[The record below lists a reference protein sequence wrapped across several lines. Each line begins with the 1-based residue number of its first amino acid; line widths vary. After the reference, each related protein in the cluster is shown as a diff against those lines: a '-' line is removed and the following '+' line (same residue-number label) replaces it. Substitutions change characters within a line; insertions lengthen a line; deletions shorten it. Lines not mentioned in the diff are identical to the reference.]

1 MTKSNY
7 PTRSQPISFGKAQRR
22 ENQTHHGSQQIATNL
37 PLASGTG
44 SFRLLVLCLQVSWP
58 DREVTLSDRPEVNH
72 QEVTGMT
79 MRRRMSHVLIWTV
92 CAGVLPIAVAAQ
104 DVDQDDETTEEET
117 EEQEAEEE
125 NLFRDFERL
134 SEGAE
139 VSPGFFDLYMKEGRL
154 YLAVPADR
162 LDQEFLMDSRIAR
175 GIGAGGLFGGTTL
188 NTFEMDLM
196 AFEKHGENVYLV
208 QRPHRFSAPT
218 DARAQAAVDIS
229 FGSSIVQTADVE
241 AVRPDS
247 ALVVDVTGW
256 FVSDFSGVGRI
267 TRGATRGSNGQGGS
281 TNFDR
286 SRSYI
291 ESVSSFPENTNIRA
305 TLTFRS
311 GQSGSVPSVPD
322 GRYIPVTIH
331 YTLAKLPEQPMER
344 RVADDRVGN
353 FMTVH
358 KDFSVEDS
366 TFFRRYV
373 NRWRLEPGERVG
385 ALRRPV
391 EPITYYI
398 DRNVPDEYRGW
409 FKEGVENWNTAFE
422 AAGWVD
428 AVRAL
433 DLPEDAD
440 PNDIRYSV
448 LRWNTSDDPNYSAIG
463 PSKVDPRTGEILDA
477 DILFEANMFRGFR
490 NTWRNIVNP
499 VTAAEAFEMALGVG
513 EFEISDPNEQRL
525 ELPGF
530 ASALESQGALAGLVL
545 AASDELDPGD
555 PLPSELLRQYTMWVV
570 MHEVGHTLGLQHN
583 FRSSA
588 STPMDQL
595 HNRSFTRINGVYSS
609 VMEYPTVNLA
619 PPGEDIG
626 DYYTYNAGSYDRW
639 AISYAY
645 TRSADDA
652 NDIARRVS
660 ELGHMYGNESGGGG
674 ALDPSINTYDLGAD
688 PLAWGAERSA
698 LIRDLLPKVP
708 EYSLQDNSP
717 FVDVTNAYTQLMNEY
732 ARALAPA
739 VKYIGGQYMNR
750 DHVGDGRDPFVN
762 VPRAKQM
769 EALDLIV
776 DRLFAEGALAVAPEV
791 LQSFGVNGFS
801 HWGSQR
807 TTGGRY
813 DYPFHSRTLGLQS
826 SVLSQIL
833 NPSRLARIRDAE
845 TKFGTGEVATIPE
858 VMASLTTAIWS
869 ELGLGT
875 ISADR
880 RDLQRAYLESMERL
894 VVSPANGTPADARA
908 VARWELAQL
917 RDRIDSAQAQAQDG
931 YTRAHLFEAL
941 ARVDKTL
948 EAGLEAEAN

>member
-1 MTKSNY
+1 
-7 PTRSQPISFGKAQRR
+7 
-22 ENQTHHGSQQIATNL
+22 
-37 PLASGTG
+37 
-44 SFRLLVLCLQVSWP
+44 
-58 DREVTLSDRPEVNH
+58 
-72 QEVTGMT
+72 
-79 MRRRMSHVLIWTV
+79 MSHVLAWT
-92 CAGVLPIAVAAQ
+92 LLAVALPLGAVAQ
-104 DVDQDDETTEEET
+104 DVEEDVPEEEEVQED
-117 EEQEAEEE
+117 EEVQEE

-134 SEGAE
+134 AEGAE
-139 VSPGFFDLYMKEGRL
+139 VSHGFFDLYLKKGRL

-175 GIGAGGLFGGTTL
+175 GIGAAGLFGGTTL
-188 NTFEMDLM
+188 ETFEMDLM
-196 AFEKHGENVYLV
+196 AFEKHGENLYLV
-208 QRPHRFSAPT
+208 QRPHRFSAPS

-247 ALVVDVTGW
+247 ALVVEVTGW

-267 TRGATRGSNGQGGS
+267 GRGAARRSSGQGGNL
-281 TNFDR
+281 NFDR

-291 ESVSSFPENTNIRA
+291 DAVSSFPENTNIRA

-311 GQSGSVPSVPD
+311 GASRPAPSVPD

-385 ALRRPV
+385 DLRRPV

-428 AVRAL
+428 AIRAL

-490 NTWRNIVNP
+490 NTWRNMVNP

-513 EFEISDPNEQRL
+513 EFEISDPNGQTM

-530 ASALESQGALAGLVL
+530 SSALAAQGALAGLVL
-545 AASDELDPGD
+545 ASRGEMDPGD
-555 PLPSELLRQYTMWVV
+555 PLPGELLRQYTMWVV

-595 HNRSFTRINGVYSS
+595 HNRDFTDVNGVYSS
-609 VMEYPTVNLA
+609 VMDYPTVNLA
-619 PPGEDIG
+619 PKGEDVG

-645 TRSADDA
+645 TRSQDDA
-652 NDIARRVS
+652 NDIARGVS
-660 ELGHMYGNESGGGG
+660 DLGHMYGNESGGGG
-674 ALDPSINTYDLGAD
+674 ALDPTINTYDLGAD

-698 LIRDLLPKVP
+698 LIRDLLPRVP
-708 EYSLQDNSP
+708 EYALQDNSP
-717 FVDVTNAYTQLMNEY
+717 FVDVTNAYNQLMNEY
-732 ARALAPA
+732 ARAVAPA

-762 VPRAKQM
+762 VPRAKQLQ
-769 EALDLIV
+769 ALDLLI
-776 DRLFAEGALAVAPEV
+776 DRMFAEGALAVAPEV

-801 HWGSQR
+801 HWGIDR
-807 TTGGRY
+807 TTAGRY
-813 DYPFHSRTLGLQS
+813 DFPFHSRTLGLQS
-826 SVLSQIL
+826 SVLNQIL

-845 TKFGTGEVATIPE
+845 TKFGTDQVVTIPE
-858 VMASLTTAIWS
+858 VMSSLTTAIWS

-880 RDLQRAYLESMERL
+880 RDLQRAHLDAMEHL

-917 RDRIDSAQAQAQDG
+917 KDRIDSAQAQASDG

-948 EAGLEAEAN
+948 EAGLEAESN